1 MFLGLTDVIS
11 ILSLSAL
18 SDFEDL
24 ILITV
29 VECVANWTAVL
40 LDSEP

>member
-1 MFLGLTDVIS
+1 VIS

-24 ILITV
+24 ISIAV
-29 VECVANWTAVL
+29 VERVANWTAVL

>member
-1 MFLGLTDVIS
+1 VIS

-24 ILITV
+24 ISITV
-29 VECVANWTAVL
+29 VERVADWAAVL

>member
-1 MFLGLTDVIS
+1 MIS

-18 SDFEDL
+18 SDFENL
-24 ILITV
+24 ILISV
-29 VECVANWTAVL
+29 VEHMADWTAVL